1 MALTPSEIEL
11 IEELKRQHDLR
22 DFDDERMLRY
32 FKLKQRVEHLG
43 MAIPPQMRRFL
54 VVANWPRVVVR
65 TISGRQKVRA
75 LILPGEETVDP
86 TLRAI
91 AEANNLPAH
100 LKMYRKDKL
109 IYGRGFL
116 SVGSNE
122 AAEDRPIVRVESPR
136 EMEAM
141 VDVRR
146 EVMTAAA
153 RFYDFPDGEIGP
165 KKVTLYLPDYTV
177 WVARGT
183 DGRWYEVDR
192 DNHRLG
198 VVPIIMGL
206 NERMSGGFAGESE
219 LTDIIGLTDSVARS
233 LTNLQFAQEAHGV
246 PGKWA
251 TGVSQGDFVD
261 ANGDPV
267 PQFEAYYDAMN
278 LLSAKEARWGQFSA
292 ADLKNFETAL
302 NIYGKQAAV
311 SYGFPSRYF
320 GITTSNPPAEGAIRA
335 DENDLVNYVE
345 DKNEAEGM
353 ELGWMGALAYRFAK
367 GEWVEGNRVRADYF
381 DPGTPTFAQRADALT
396 KMRSVG
402 GISREGMWDEL
413 GWTEAR
419 KAKERQYLDAE
430 NADPFSLLDPTTRAA
445 VKAAGADTSGA
456 GA

>member
-11 IEELKRQHDLR
+11 IEELKRNLDAR
-22 DFDDERMLRY
+22 NYDDELMLRY
-32 FKLKQRVEHLG
+32 YQLQQRVEHLG

-65 TISGRQKVRA
+65 TISGRQKMRA

-122 AAEDRPIVRVESPR
+122 AAKDRPLVRVESPR

-153 RFYDFPDGEIGP
+153 RFYDYPDGQIGP
-165 KKVTLYLPDYTV
+165 NKVTLYMPDYTV
-177 WVARGT
+177 WIARDGA
-183 DGRWYEVDR
+183 GRWAEVDR
-192 DNHRLG
+192 DPHGLG

-261 ANGDPV
+261 ADGNPV
-267 PQFEAYYDAMN
+267 PQFEAYFDAMN
-278 LLSAKEARWGQFSA
+278 LLANKEARWGQFSA

-353 ELGWMGALAYRFAK
+353 ELGWMGALAYRFAT
-367 GEWVEGNRVRADYF
+367 GTWVEGNRVRADYF

-396 KMRSVG
+396 KMRAVG

-413 GWTEAR
+413 GWSEAR
-419 KAKERQYLDAE
+419 KAKERQYLEAE
-430 NADPFSLLDPTTRAA
+430 ALDPVTSELLAKVR
-445 VKAAGADTSGA
+445 SGA
-456 GA
+456 GNGA